1 MKRFILLL
9 ATNGGLGYFPRAP
22 GTIGTL
28 AGIPV
33 YALLSRLSTPL
44 YLLTWLALLALAC
57 WAATHAGRI
66 FGVIDDRRIVIDELV
81 GYLVAVAF
89 VPFSWTAAIAGFFLF
104 RFFDIVKIWPASW
117 FDRRMKNGV
126 GVVLDDV
133 AAGIYAAF
141 VLHLLLY
148 FWNLS

>member
-28 AGIPV
+28 AGLPV

-148 FWNLS
+148 FRSLS

>member
-57 WAATHAGRI
+57 WTATHAGRI

-81 GYLVAVAF
+81 GYLVAVVF

-104 RFFDIVKIWPASW
+104 RFFDIAKIWPASW

-148 FWNLS
+148 FRNLS